1 MRRLGRAEL
10 IKTGKI
16 AVGCCLAYTAAF
28 LLGLRYATSA
38 VTITLLS
45 IQNTRRDTFRLA
57 GRRSCAF
64 LTALAVS
71 FAVFSTAGY
80 TVLSLGLFL
89 LVFAL
94 LCHLFGLMDG
104 LSMSTVLVLHFWSAG
119 AMTLSAVLN
128 ELILMA
134 IGIVMGIVRICICR
148 GSWTPSGRDQRQ
160 HRRDCREILIELS
173 ERVVASTAGIDAGQ
187 RLEELDKQPRG
198 RPPPGQRLP
207 EQQLLLRYP
216 LFRAVRRAAPPP
228 VADPLGHLPGLPRL
242 SCVPYQANVVANF
255 MKLTAYSLHECN
267 NATVLLE
274 ELKEVRTHFQHSRLP
289 ATREEFETRAVLV
302 EIVHQIQHLLEEK
315 KFFAESLTPSQIRRF
330 WVELLST

>member
-134 IGIVMGIVRICICR
+134 IGIVMGIVMN
-148 GSWTPSGRDQRQ
+148 
-160 HRRDCREILIELS
+160 L
-173 ERVVASTAGIDAGQ
+173 
-187 RLEELDKQPRG
+187 
-198 RPPPGQRLP
+198 
-207 EQQLLLRYP
+207 
-216 LFRAVRRAAPPP
+216 
-228 VADPLGHLPGLPRL
+228 
-242 SCVPYQANVVANF
+242 
-255 MKLTAYSLHECN
+255 
-267 NATVLLE
+267 
-274 ELKEVRTHFQHSRLP
+274 
-289 ATREEFETRAVLV
+289 
-302 EIVHQIQHLLEEK
+302 
-315 KFFAESLTPSQIRRF
+315 
-330 WVELLST
+330 

>member
-89 LVFAL
+89 VVNGVGIL
-94 LCHLFGLMDG
+94 L
-104 LSMSTVLVLHFWSAG
+104 
-119 AMTLSAVLN
+119 
-128 ELILMA
+128 
-134 IGIVMGIVRICICR
+134 MG
-148 GSWTPSGRDQRQ
+148 
-160 HRRDCREILIELS
+160 
-173 ERVVASTAGIDAGQ
+173 VAAW
-187 RLEELDKQPRG
+187 
-198 RPPPGQRLP
+198 
-207 EQQLLLRYP
+207 
-216 LFRAVRRAAPPP
+216 LFR
-228 VADPLGHLPGLPRL
+228 
-242 SCVPYQANVVANF
+242 
-255 MKLTAYSLHECN
+255 
-267 NATVLLE
+267 
-274 ELKEVRTHFQHSRLP
+274 
-289 ATREEFETRAVLV
+289 
-302 EIVHQIQHLLEEK
+302 
-315 KFFAESLTPSQIRRF
+315 
-330 WVELLST
+330 

>member
-16 AVGCCLAYTAAF
+16 AVGCCLAYTAAS

-80 TVLSLGLFL
+80 TVLSLGVFL

-134 IGIVMGIVRICICR
+134 IGIVMGIVMNLYMPRELDAIR
-148 GSWTPSGRDQRQ
+148 ADQR
-160 HRRDCREILIELS
+160 RIDETVREILIELS
-173 ERVVASTAGIDAGQ
+173 ERVVASSRASTRAGAWKSWTSSSRPPTAGPASTRTTASPPIPAISCSTSSCAAASG
-187 RLEELDKQPRG
+187 G
-198 RPPPGQRLP
+198 SSRPFTGI
-207 EQQLLLRYP
+207 YP
-216 LFRAVRRAAPPP
+216 ACP
-228 VADPLGHLPGLPRL
+228 VYPIKPTWWPT
-242 SCVPYQANVVANF
+242 S
-255 MKLTAYSLHECN
+255 
-267 NATVLLE
+267 
-274 ELKEVRTHFQHSRLP
+274 
-289 ATREEFETRAVLV
+289 
-302 EIVHQIQHLLEEK
+302 
-315 KFFAESLTPSQIRRF
+315 
-330 WVELLST
+330 